1 MWSSS
6 SSPPWASRRCAYPR
20 FSMLARTY
28 TSLTQAQDVYKA
40 KCNRLRKTHKNN
52 TQDGLSVMVRATTF
66 SFYPIF
72 AIFFAL
78 LIAGTGRDFGPMLI
92 AEEAARRLCNK
103 RRRLAS
109 SAHLTSSSSSTHLIG
124 EDEGITTT
132 RYVPLIFLYETQ
144 IRTDFLSH
152 TSITAT
158 FSCDPICCLSTRSNT

>member
-1 MWSSS
+1 MAGPVACVSLLSTWIGFKLSVVEQQLTTMGVKEVCISKHFYT
-6 SSPPWASRRCAYPR
+6 CLHLHLAY
-20 FSMLARTY
+20 
-28 TSLTQAQDVYKA
+28 TQAQDVYKA
-40 KCNRLRKTHKNN
+40 KYNRLRKSHKNN

-109 SAHLTSSSSSTHLIG
+109 STHLTSSSSTHLIG
-124 EDEGITTT
+124 EDEGIATT
-132 RYVPLIFLYETQ
+132 RYASFFVCTQ
-144 IRTDFLSH
+144 H
-152 TSITAT
+152 K
-158 FSCDPICCLSTRSNT
+158 